1 MNNSI
6 ERQIIEDIGEK
17 RYSHSL
23 RVVETALKLGEI
35 YNEDKE
41 NIKIA
46 AKLHDCGK
54 IRDKTQLL
62 KMSNDFDIILDEYMK
77 QNLELIHGYLG
88 AKIAEKRYKVKN
100 KEILNAIKYHTTGRE
115 DMTLLEKIIYI
126 ADYIE
131 PGRNF
136 DGVEEIRQM
145 AFKDIDESIIMAMDK
160 TIKFLIDN
168 KNLIHRR
175 TIEARNYLIIKEREK
190 EVNKW

>member
-41 NIKIA
+41 NIKVA

-145 AFKDIDESIIMAMDK
+145 AFKDIDKSIIMAMDK

-190 EVNKW
+190 EVNK